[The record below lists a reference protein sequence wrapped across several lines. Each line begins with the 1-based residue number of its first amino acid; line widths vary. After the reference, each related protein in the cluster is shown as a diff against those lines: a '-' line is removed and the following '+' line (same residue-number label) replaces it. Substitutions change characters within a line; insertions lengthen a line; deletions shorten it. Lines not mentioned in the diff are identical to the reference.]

1 MTTST
6 PPGSARPVLTDPAQL
21 IVALPYLLGFTPAD
35 SLVLLGHRPPGTGIG
50 LILRADLPPQDLF
63 AYQADALAPRFRAA
77 AHSGVTAVIVGGRA
91 GPGGQPPFL
100 EFVAELRRALGEY
113 GLPLLH
119 PLWTAAIEEDAP
131 WACYRDDECRGLLPD
146 PRGTVIAAATTN
158 AGFVSFPSREHVA
171 ALLEP
176 RSPEAIVRRTALLGR
191 AGRPPWDTEDVVS
204 AAAAEV
210 RAAFG
215 RRRSGTDRLDD
226 EQAVRL
232 AYALT
237 IKPVR
242 DACLATA
249 VPPGTGVALEAE
261 GLWLSLV
268 KELPAPHR
276 AEAACLLAFAS
287 LLRGEGALAG
297 MALDNALEASPEHL
311 LARLLHAAWNRGTD
325 PARLAGLAAGSEVDL
340 GLEDTGEG

>member
-21 IVALPYLLGFTPAD
+21 IAALPYLLGFTPTD

-50 LILRADLPPQDLF
+50 LVLRADLPPQDLF

-77 AHSGVTAVIVGGRA
+77 AHIGVTAVVVGGHA
-91 GPGGQPPFL
+91 GPDGRPPFAA
-100 EFVAELRRALGEY
+100 FVTQLQRALAEQD
-113 GLPLLH
+113 LRLLH

-131 WACYRDDECRGLLPD
+131 WSCYRDEECGGLLPD
-146 PRGTVIAAATTN
+146 PRGTVIAAATTR
-158 AGFVSFPSREHVA
+158 AGLVSFPSREHVA

-191 AGRPPWDTEDVVS
+191 LEGPPGATEDLVS
-204 AAAAEV
+204 AATAEV
-210 RAAFG
+210 RAAFE
-215 RRRSGTDRLDD
+215 RRRSGVEYIDD

-232 AYALT
+232 AHALT

-242 DACLATA
+242 DACLALA
-249 VPPGTGVALEAE
+249 SPPGTEVALDAEA
-261 GLWLSLV
+261 LWLSLV
-268 KELPAPHR
+268 QELPPPHR
-276 AEAACLLAFAS
+276 AEPASLLAYTA

-297 MALDNALEASPEHL
+297 MALENALEASPGHL
-311 LARLLHAAWNRGTD
+311 VARLLYAAWNRGID
-325 PARLAGLAAGSEVDL
+325 PARLGGLGARSEVDL
-340 GLEDTGEG
+340 GLEDAGAG